1 MPQEAA
7 AINISLE
14 SVVSRLWTLLVF
26 AACLLG
32 AIACHADAARLSTLT
47 FQWAAS
53 GGTKPTGAV
62 IANGVQV
69 MTVRGGG
76 WAAVNAAKAAA
87 ETLQSSVW
95 AGITPDAIKVEK
107 VTGGFAVRAGDRQI
121 ILVDQDRALGMNS
134 TREAL
139 ASEWV
144 KLLRDTFAASYLV
157 VPVDSQIVPVG
168 EKRLITLPG
177 TWQRVQV
184 TADAQIVKAE
194 CDGATRSLSLVG
206 MSPGD
211 APVMLDTGTGKVVV
225 RVKIMRYAGHVLPV
239 TDASVTGRIAGA
251 DVIKRAASAAVYYS
265 IDAEPGASADI
276 TNMIVNQ
283 PYLAPGDSATVTMRV
298 TMAGEGYLPVIATP
312 QVRVVN
318 EAIEPAE
325 AAVLMVSNRPERIP
339 SCGLWYLGR
348 VPSGHPA
355 RLLYHH
361 VNSSPGDAE
370 LAVELVNTSDAPLR
384 VQIVEAC
391 GGPSRDEVFVGHKA
405 AREFLQR
412 QADDV
417 GYVVAIPSGCTYTQF
432 AVLLHRGEVISGL
445 TEMRVLGDGE
455 LRVGV
460 RLRPPSANI
469 VAPIS
474 EVPEDRISSWVF
486 SEPHKRIQA
495 TYRVG
500 SNWAFATIGDKQVLS
515 ATGRELLDGDY
526 GVFYDVTFDIENPTM
541 LPAPVELVL
550 MPGGGLAR
558 GIIMIDGQIYETRL
572 LRYGETERLFVVTVP
587 AGGRQELRVRTMP
600 QAGSNYP
607 IKLVLRPKGAW
618 D

>member
-1 MPQEAA
+1 
-7 AINISLE
+7 LE
-14 SVVSRLWTLLVF
+14 SAVSRFWTSLAF
-26 AACLLG
+26 AVCLSG
-32 AIACHADAARLSTLT
+32 AIACSARAGGLTTLT
-47 FQWAAS
+47 FEWAAA
-53 GGTKPTGAV
+53 GGKRPTGAV
-62 IANGVQV
+62 TANGVRV

-87 ETLQSSVW
+87 EVLQSAVW
-95 AGITPDAIKVEK
+95 AGVTPDAIKAEK
-107 VTGGFAVRAGDRQI
+107 ATGGFAVEAGDRRV
-121 ILVDQDRALGMNS
+121 ILVDQDKALGMNS
-134 TREAL
+134 SREAL
-139 ASEWV
+139 ANEWV
-144 KLLRDTFAASYLV
+144 KLLRGTFAASYLV

-168 EKRLITLPG
+168 EKRMIAMSG
-177 TWQRVQV
+177 TWQRVQI
-184 TADAQIVKAE
+184 TADDQIVKAE
-194 CDGATRSLSLVG
+194 CDPVTRTLSLVG
-206 MSPGD
+206 MTPGD
-211 APVMLDTGTGKVVV
+211 APVTLDTGMGKVVV
-225 RVKIMRYAGHVLPV
+225 RVKVMRYAGHLLP
-239 TDASVTGRIAGA
+239 AAEAAVTGRIASV
-251 DVIKRAASAAVYYS
+251 DVIERAASAAVYYAV
-265 IDAEPGASADI
+265 DTEPGASAEI
-276 TNMIVNQ
+276 TDMLVNQ
-283 PYLAPGDSATVTMRV
+283 PNLTPGDSATVTMRV
-298 TMAGEGYLPVIATP
+298 TIAGEGYLPVTASP

-318 EAIEPAE
+318 EAIEPTE
-325 AAVLMVSNRPERIP
+325 ATVLMVSNRPERIP
-339 SCGLWYLGR
+339 SYGLWYLGH

-370 LAVELVNTSDAPLR
+370 LAVELVNTSDSPLR

-405 AREFLQR
+405 AREFLKR

-417 GYVVAIPSGCTYTQF
+417 GYVVAIPGGCTYTAF

-460 RLRPPSANI
+460 RLRPSSTSI
-469 VAPIS
+469 VTPTA

-486 SEPHKRIQA
+486 SEPHKHLQA

-500 SNWAFATIGDKQVLS
+500 STWAFATIGDKQVLS

-541 LPAPVELVL
+541 APAPVELVL

-558 GIIMIDGQIYETRL
+558 GMVMIDGQIYETGL
-572 LRYGETERLFVVTVP
+572 LRYGETQRLYVVTVP

-607 IKLVLRPKGAW
+607 IKLVMRPKGAW
-618 D
+618 E

>member
-1 MPQEAA
+1 M
-7 AINISLE
+7 
-14 SVVSRLWTLLVF
+14 SRFWTLLTF
-26 AACLLG
+26 AACLLC
-32 AIACHADAARLSTLT
+32 AIACSANAAGLSTLT
-47 FQWAAS
+47 FDWAAT
-53 GGTKPTGAV
+53 GGKTPTGAV

-87 ETLQSSVW
+87 ASLQASVR
-95 AGITPDAIKVEK
+95 AGITPDAVKVEK
-107 VTGGFAVRAGDRQI
+107 VAGGFAVKAGDRQV
-121 ILVDQDRALGMNS
+121 ILVDQDRALAMKS

-139 ASEWV
+139 AGEWA

-157 VPVDSQIVPVG
+157 VPVDSQTVPVG
-168 EKRLITLPG
+168 EKRIIALPG
-177 TWQRVQV
+177 TWGRVQV
-184 TADAQIVKAE
+184 TADSQIVKAE
-194 CDGATRSLSLVG
+194 CDAAARTLSLVG

-211 APVMLDTGTGKVVV
+211 APVTLDTGTGKVVLP
-225 RVKIMRYAGHVLPV
+225 VKVMRYAGHVFPV
-239 TDASVTGRIAGA
+239 TEAAVTGRIAGV

-265 IDAEPGASADI
+265 IDAEPGASAEI
-276 TNMIVNQ
+276 TDMLVNQ
-283 PYLAPGDSATVTMRV
+283 PYLAPGNAATVTMRV
-298 TMAGEGYLPVIATP
+298 TMAGEGYLPVVAAP

-318 EAIEPAE
+318 EAIEPAD
-325 AAVLMVSNRPERIP
+325 AAVLMVSNRPESIP

-361 VNSSPGDAE
+361 VNSTPGDAE
-370 LAVELVNTSDAPLR
+370 LAVELVNTSDSPLR

-417 GYVVAIPSGCTYTQF
+417 GYVVAIPAGSTYTQF

-460 RLRPPSANI
+460 RLRPPSVNI
-469 VAPIS
+469 VTPIT
-474 EVPEDRISSWVF
+474 EVPEERISSWVF

-541 LPAPVELVL
+541 LPAPLELVL

-558 GIIMIDGQIYETRL
+558 GMVMIDGQIYETGL

-587 AGGRQELRVRTMP
+587 AGGREELRVRTMP

-607 IKLVLRPKGAW
+607 VKLVLRPKGAW
-618 D
+618 E